1 MCCMPLKITDRIKRV
16 KETYAKL
23 PVASLVD
30 GASSK
35 SYRTFGTGDRW
46 ITLAYLRGWEKHAN
60 QPTVRMRAACAE
72 AENLYH
78 AKPVIYDDELLL
90 GHLYLPEYTEEEQAE
105 YDRLYESFK
114 MSPYKL
120 YESAPRKCHI
130 GLDFETLLEKGID
143 GIIADVEKRR
153 KNSIPLVICTRI
165 MRCLKRTSFMNAV

>member
-1 MCCMPLKITDRIKRV
+1 
-16 KETYAKL
+16 
-23 PVASLVD
+23 
-30 GASSK
+30 
-35 SYRTFGTGDRW
+35 
-46 ITLAYLRGWEKHAN
+46 
-60 QPTVRMRAACAE
+60 MRAACAE

-143 GIIADVEKRR
+143 GIIADIEKRR
-153 KNSIPLVICTRI
+153 KNSISLVICTRI